1 MQCSK
6 KMNKMNENKKTYTLE
21 DFREIIRI
29 LRGEY
34 GCPWDKEQTHGSL
47 ADCMTEEAA
56 EAVLGIRHY
65 EETGDAENMKEELGD
80 VLLQIVM
87 HAQLAEE
94 EGLFTM
100 EDILYEICEK
110 MIRRH
115 PHVFEPDGT
124 PLNGREPDPANLKSW
139 QEIKA
144 LEKQKN
150 A

>member
-1 MQCSK
+1 MK
-6 KMNKMNENKKTYTLE
+6 DNKKTYTLE
-21 DFREIIRI
+21 DFQEIIRI

-56 EAVLGIRHY
+56 EAVLGIRQY

-139 QEIKA
+139 KEIKA
-144 LEKQKN
+144 MEKQKK